1 MSNHQSSIPDLKLA
15 FLGGG
20 VMATAILRSLLEAG
34 VVAPAQ
40 VAVSEINEARRQA
53 LTALG
58 VRVFA
63 SNREAAEGTEAL
75 VLAVKPHVLP
85 AVLEEIAPSLS
96 ERQLLI
102 SIAAGVTTRQIE
114 LLIPD
119 GVPVVRVMP
128 NTPVQV
134 GAGAA
139 ALCPGHYATAEHAA
153 LARRLFEAGGRCVE
167 VTEIQMDAVTGLS
180 GSGPAYVCLV
190 IEALADGGVR
200 MGLPRDVAL
209 TLATQTVLGTA
220 RLLQETGEHPGVWKD
235 RVATPAGTTIAG
247 LAALEE
253 AGVRSGLIKAVE
265 AATRRAT
272 ELGG

>member
-1 MSNHQSSIPDLKLA
+1 MSNLQAAIPRLA

-20 VMATAILRSLLEAG
+20 VMATAIVRSLLDRG
-34 VVAPAQ
+34 VVAADQ
-40 VAVSEINEARRQA
+40 VAISEINEARRQA

-63 SNREAAEGTEAL
+63 ANREAGEGAGAL

-96 ERQLLI
+96 PGQLLI
-102 SIAAGVTTRQIE
+102 SIAAGITTRQIE

-134 GAGAA
+134 GEGAA
-139 ALCPGHYATAEHAA
+139 ALCRGHHATPEHAS
-153 LARRLFEAGGRCVE
+153 LVRQLFEAGGRCVE
-167 VTEIQMDAVTGLS
+167 VTEPQMDAVTGLS

-265 AATRRAT
+265 AAARRAA